1 MESTMTLE
9 KNRILVLDFGS
20 QYTQLIARR
29 TREMHVYCEIQ
40 PFDAPMHTIEAH
52 RPKGIILSGGPAS
65 IYDRGSPQCDRAILA
80 MGIPV
85 LGICYGMQL
94 MAHLLGG
101 KVAGSTRREYG
112 QAMITVD
119 RGDSLFRG
127 IFDDEETQDLSVWM
141 SHGDHVEQLPEGF
154 DRMASSRNCPVA
166 AFGDQRRRLYGLQ
179 FHPEVAHT
187 SHGSEIIRN
196 FLFEICD
203 CQPSWNIGSF
213 IRGSVAEIRK
223 AVGTERVLCAL
234 SGGVDSSVVAVL
246 LHEAV
251 GDRSICIFVNNGLL
265 REGEAERVVKVFRDE
280 MHLNLYC
287 VDAADIFLDK
297 LSGVSDPEEKRK
309 IIGNE
314 FVFLFEREAR
324 KHGDIRF
331 LAQGTLYPDVIES
344 VSFRGP
350 SAKIK
355 SHHNV
360 GGLPETMRLQ
370 LIEPLRELFKDEV
383 RQLGRELGIPEEI
396 ADRQPFPGPGLA
408 VRIIGEVTRERI
420 EVLREADAIVTEE
433 LANAHIQVEIWQAF
447 AVLLPIRTVGV
458 MGDSRTYDNV
468 IALRVVSSVD
478 GMTADWV
485 RLPYDIL
492 GRISNRI
499 VNEVKGINRVVYDMS
514 SKPPS
519 TIEWE

>member
-1 MESTMTLE
+1 MNSSITPETN
-9 KNRILVLDFGS
+9 KILVLDFGS

-40 PFDAPMHTIEAH
+40 PFDVPIRTIEAR

-65 IYDRGSPQCDRAILA
+65 IYDRESPQCDRAVLS

-119 RGDSLFRG
+119 GVDGLFQG
-127 IFDDEETQDLSVWM
+127 IFGDEEARDLSVWM
-141 SHGDHVEQLPEGF
+141 SHGDHVEQLPGGF
-154 DRMASSRNCPVA
+154 EQMASSRNCPIA
-166 AFGDQRRRLYGLQ
+166 AFGDRGRRLYGLQ

-203 CQPSWNIGSF
+203 CQPSWSMGSF
-213 IRGSVAEIRK
+213 IRASVAEIRRI
-223 AVGTERVLCAL
+223 VGRERVLCAL

-246 LHEAV
+246 LHKAV

-265 REGEAERVVKVFRDE
+265 RKGEADRVVKAFRDE

-287 VDAADIFLDK
+287 ADAADLFLER

-360 GGLPETMRLQ
+360 GGLPETMNLQ

-396 ADRQPFPGPGLA
+396 VGRQPFPGPGLA
-408 VRIIGEVTRERI
+408 VRIIGEVTQERV
-420 EVLREADAIVTEE
+420 EVLREADAIVREE
-433 LANAHIQVEIWQAF
+433 LANVPIETEIWQAF
-447 AVLLPIRTVGV
+447 AVLLPTRTVGV

-499 VNEVKGINRVVYDMS
+499 VNEVKGINRVVYDTS